1 VSRGCHESASTPV
14 DLGGTT
20 RCDALAFSHRG
31 RHILTA
37 GERFLAY
44 GLTGW
49 AIDSLYVWLH
59 TGRRR
64 PSSLLNVPV
73 YGLAQPLFEPVH
85 DRLRERPLALR
96 GTAYGLGIL
105 SIEYMSGRALRR
117 LLGQVPWDYSAARF
131 GIDGLARL
139 DYLPLWAL
147 FGLGLER
154 LDDVLRGAQTGS
166 RNAVLRTKS

>member
-1 VSRGCHESASTPV
+1 MPLASTSREETP
-14 DLGGTT
+14 
-20 RCDALAFSHRG
+20 
-31 RHILTA
+31 LTA

-73 YGLAQPLFEPVH
+73 YGLAQPLFESLH
-85 DRLRERPLALR
+85 DRVRERPLALR
-96 GTAYGLGIL
+96 ATAYGLGIL
-105 SIEYMSGRALRR
+105 GVEYLSGRVLRR
-117 LLGQVPWDYSAARF
+117 LFGQAPWDYSAARF
-131 GIDGLARL
+131 GIEGLVRL

-154 LDDVLRGAQTGS
+154 LDDVFRQAST
-166 RNAVLRTKS
+166 RKR